1 MTTMSGTL
9 PLRPRSDDG
18 RATSGAGD
26 DLSAEG
32 SDSAAAHALA
42 AETGVRVFESVFDQ
56 CSTAFYR
63 FFLVRTRDRHHAD
76 DLMQQLWMQARPR
89 GVSIA
94 AGEIEFWLRSV
105 ARNLLATFWR
115 KRLRRGQAPPADPQI
130 AAALAQRLS
139 REQLPAAE
147 LERRE
152 YRELL
157 LLAITEL
164 SASEQELIL
173 ASYYEG
179 LSHAALAAR
188 LGVSER
194 AIEGRLYR
202 ARQTLREKLQNLE

>member
-9 PLRPRSDDG
+9 PLRPRSDAGREASRSDG
-18 RATSGAGD
+18 EP
-26 DLSAEG
+26 LSDAA
-32 SDSAAAHALA
+32 DASASRAHADERGLD
-42 AETGVRVFESVFDQ
+42 VFESVFDQ
-56 CSTAFYR
+56 CSAAFYR
-63 FFLVRTRDRHHAD
+63 FFAVRTGDRHHAD

-89 GVSIA
+89 GAAIA

-115 KRLRRGQAPPADPQI
+115 KQLRRGQAPAADPKT
-130 AAALAQRLS
+130 AAELARRFS
-139 REQLPAAE
+139 AEQLPAAE

-152 YRELL
+152 YRDLL
-157 LLAITEL
+157 MLAITEL
-164 SASEQELIL
+164 SAAEQELIL
-173 ASYYEG
+173 GCYYEG

-202 ARQTLREKLQNLE
+202 ARQTLREKLKDLE

>member
-1 MTTMSGTL
+1 VTDA
-9 PLRPRSDDG
+9 R
-18 RATSGAGD
+18 
-26 DLSAEG
+26 
-32 SDSAAAHALA
+32 
-42 AETGVRVFESVFDQ
+42 AETGIAAFESVFDE

-63 FFLVRTRDRHHAD
+63 FFAVRTRDRHHAD

-89 GVSIA
+89 GVSIT

-115 KRLRRGQAPPADPQI
+115 KRLRRGVAQAADSQV
-130 AAALAQRLS
+130 ASELARRLAT
-139 REQLPAAE
+139 EELPTAE

-164 SASEQELIL
+164 SAAEQELIL
-173 ASYYEG
+173 GCYYEG

-202 ARQTLREKLQNLE
+202 ARQTLREKLQSLE